1 VQYHSLA
8 EQITTPLEKNSD
20 KTSSNSGPIMKAAVK
35 KAWSFITFNNI
46 LSVVFTAYLAN
57 ALNSLYQMAVVPVV
71 LPDSGKSSQL
81 LSHVAPNQHF
91 DMHMY
96 ISPEARFNES
106 RSHYIGAFR
115 DAVYSTEFSEDQI
128 QSSTGDRGKI
138 ELRDFKLPLDIC
150 KRNTTLFLHTFVT
163 SASDTLNYRQYP
175 LSQQL
180 IPMEERDSKHYLLD
194 SSYDPSHVTSIQSP
208 YTSIPSR
215 IEVGVILETRPMNR
229 TEMLRRGFGR
239 YIDNRVGKLVLPI
252 HVNPFITP
260 RDEYVSLL
268 ECPTIPSFEVIYK
281 PIGMS
286 YWMLSDTLIRSFDNL
301 ENNMKMNEYDIDSF
315 KMLITGSST
324 LKLAIVYSVSILHFI
339 FEYLSIKS
347 DLSFWKNRTNFNG
360 ISESSISMNVGMGVI
375 SALYVIEQDE
385 SRIALYFIL
394 IKMVMNLWK
403 IWKMRSV
410 SKDGEENA
418 LSSVAKEDRMYMWY
432 LMVALVPLVM
442 IFCVYRLIYYKY
454 RSWYSW
460 FILSLTAAS
469 EVFGFVTMTP
479 QIFLNHRLKSVEHLP
494 WTALTYSFI
503 NTFIDDLFAFG
514 IFRVPEVS
522 RYSCLRDDIVF
533 VVICI
538 QRWLYKDRRIEDDV
552 VETIKPISQNV
563 KAEVEMID
571 TQAEIKNQSVRARKP
586 ATDGDKSA
594 SDDGKKTTRKVTRGK
609 VD

>member
-1 VQYHSLA
+1 
-8 EQITTPLEKNSD
+8 
-20 KTSSNSGPIMKAAVK
+20 
-35 KAWSFITFNNI
+35 
-46 LSVVFTAYLAN
+46 
-57 ALNSLYQMAVVPVV
+57 
-71 LPDSGKSSQL
+71 
-81 LSHVAPNQHF
+81 
-91 DMHMY
+91 
-96 ISPEARFNES
+96 
-106 RSHYIGAFR
+106 
-115 DAVYSTEFSEDQI
+115 
-128 QSSTGDRGKI
+128 
-138 ELRDFKLPLDIC
+138 
-150 KRNTTLFLHTFVT
+150 
-163 SASDTLNYRQYP
+163 
-175 LSQQL
+175 
-180 IPMEERDSKHYLLD
+180 
-194 SSYDPSHVTSIQSP
+194 
-208 YTSIPSR
+208 
-215 IEVGVILETRPMNR
+215 
-229 TEMLRRGFGR
+229 
-239 YIDNRVGKLVLPI
+239 
-252 HVNPFITP
+252 
-260 RDEYVSLL
+260 
-268 ECPTIPSFEVIYK
+268 
-281 PIGMS
+281 
-286 YWMLSDTLIRSFDNL
+286 
-301 ENNMKMNEYDIDSF
+301 
-315 KMLITGSST
+315 
-324 LKLAIVYSVSILHFI
+324 
-339 FEYLSIKS
+339 
-347 DLSFWKNRTNFNG
+347 
-360 ISESSISMNVGMGVI
+360 
-375 SALYVIEQDE
+375 
-385 SRIALYFIL
+385 
-394 IKMVMNLWK
+394 
-403 IWKMRSV
+403 
-410 SKDGEENA
+410 
-418 LSSVAKEDRMYMWY
+418 MYMWY